1 MRKHTNHIIIPSYCS
16 VSKNISTSTHIQLC
30 LLFAATYKMCSRE
43 PICVY
48 ICVLEYECM
57 YAIPGYSMIEA
68 LKVPCTVCQVA
79 DAVFVNHIT
88 HQLQ

>member
-1 MRKHTNHIIIPSYCS
+1 MHICG
-16 VSKNISTSTHIQLC
+16 
-30 LLFAATYKMCSRE
+30 
-43 PICVY
+43 
-48 ICVLEYECM
+48 LECERM
-57 YAIPGYSMIEA
+57 YAFPGYSMIEA